1 MKIVGTAIIVDE
13 KKRILIGQRPEGKDL
28 AGLWEFPGGKQEEG
42 ETIEECIRRE
52 LWEELSIKADVHE
65 FLLSVSKTYTHG
77 EFKLMVYR
85 VTLEDVENLK
95 AQVHQDLKWVAVDEL
110 KNYQFPPADVDI
122 IAYLEQN
129 F

>member
-1 MKIVGTAIIVDE
+1 
-13 KKRILIGQRPEGKDL
+13 
-28 AGLWEFPGGKQEEG
+28 
-42 ETIEECIRRE
+42 
-52 LWEELSIKADVHE
+52 
-65 FLLSVSKTYTHG
+65 
-77 EFKLMVYR
+77 MVYR